1 MKKVLSVLL
10 ALSLV
15 LCFAV
20 SLAEEAEA
28 NVKTGHYQLVNTTGE
43 NVKRIT
49 VTDNVTGDSLQ
60 VDFFDEML
68 SSGETAE
75 VSFSIPDGEDG
86 EHRLTLEFET
96 ESGKIG
102 TFKTLSIEDVS
113 INLLDVDTVAG
124 ATPIKFAG
132 SLGKMGRY
140 MIVNKTGAVVK
151 TLKITDNVSNN
162 ALIVNTELPAD
173 GETLMTFTIG
183 AEEDGE
189 HRLTFTFIGEDGAE
203 HSFPTLS
210 IEDVTINLLAADA
223 MTGATPVQFGP
234 YAPAEKEAEAK

>member
-28 NVKTGHYQLVNTTGE
+28 KVKMGHYHLVNSTGE

-49 VTDNVTGDSLQ
+49 LTDNVKGDALQ
-60 VDFFDEML
+60 VSFFDEML

-102 TFKTLSIEDVS
+102 TFKTLSIEDVT
-113 INLLDVDTVAG
+113 IFMLDVDAVAG

-140 MIVNKTGAVVK
+140 MIVNKTGAAVK
-151 TLKITDNVSNN
+151 SLKITDNVTGDFL
-162 ALIVNTELPAD
+162 AVDTELAAD
-173 GETLMTFTIG
+173 AQTLMTFVIG

-189 HRLTFTFIGEDGAE
+189 HRLTFTFVGEDNE
-203 HSFPTLS
+203 ERSFKTLS